1 MHLGLALEYSLG
13 HVTHA
18 QNLQQQLDGV
28 AAVTPHAIRLAYDD
42 DTQWYQRL
50 PGIRSN
56 WSLRASF
63 GARLYL
69 KRHQSQLQG
78 LFFHSQVT
86 SLLSADLM
94 RMIPSVVSLDATPL
108 QYDSLGAS
116 YNHATSP
123 TAIETFKKKL
133 NTRAFHAA
141 SRLVTWSEWAK
152 NSLVN
157 DYGIDAN
164 KVIVIPPGIDT
175 DRWNFGTRTP
185 DSHTHLLFVG
195 GDFYRKG
202 GRTLLNAWRGLSTS
216 TRNRATLHVVTKTE
230 GITGDMD
237 GIQFHYGLTPNSDAL
252 IDLYRIAG
260 AFVFPSNGDCLPLA
274 VLEALAAGL
283 PVITTNVAALPEA
296 VRHLES
302 GLILPTDDAAAWTA
316 ALGDVIADAALR
328 KAWGATARQH
338 AIDKFDARKNYG
350 RLVDVITQCAEGKLA
365 A

>member
-42 DTQWYQRL
+42 NTQWYQRL

-94 RMIPSVVSLDATPL
+94 RIIPSVVSLDATPL

-116 YNHATSP
+116 YSHATGP
-123 TAIETFKKKL
+123 TAIEAFKKKL

-152 NSLVN
+152 GSLVN

-175 DRWNFGTRTP
+175 DRWNFGTRTA
-185 DSHTHLLFVG
+185 DAHTHLLFVG

-202 GRTLLNAWRGLSTS
+202 GQTLLDAWRGLNTS
-216 TRNRATLHVVTKTE
+216 TRNRATLHIVTKTTD
-230 GITGDMD
+230 IKGDMD
-237 GIQFHYGLTPNSDAL
+237 GIQLHYGLTPNSDAL

-260 AFVFPSNGDCLPLA
+260 VFVFPSNGDCLPLA

-283 PVITTNVAALPEA
+283 PVLTTNVAALPEA

-302 GLILPTDDAAAWTA
+302 GLILPTDDTAAWTA

-328 KAWGATARQH
+328 KAWGAAARQH

-350 RLVDVITQCAEGKLA
+350 RLVDVITQCAERKLA